1 MSIIEQYNIQ
11 FKNVKS
17 DGWREKIAVSDP
29 VTDGIHDF
37 VLSHITTFKNPETI
51 QEFIDNVDK
60 ALVGNFNLIDD
71 PDVSNNFNVAF
82 ITADGVEFWDEEYQN
97 IIPPL
102 YSLEHFKEILI
113 AWKLFLET
121 PPYDDQTAN

>member
-1 MSIIEQYNIQ
+1 ME
-11 FKNVKS
+11 
-17 DGWREKIAVSDP
+17 EKIAVSDP

-82 ITADGVEFWDEEYQN
+82 ITEDGVEF
-97 IIPPL
+97 L
-102 YSLEHFKEILI
+102 G
-113 AWKLFLET
+113 
-121 PPYDDQTAN
+121 